1 MNTESPSWIVGLE
14 LSPRCSGALHFAG
27 FLRGTLHVAVR
38 GAHVSE
44 MYLLGLPP
52 GDGAGYVLAMRAEA
66 ERWLASLA
74 AGTPGA
80 PIDSTQILDA
90 VDAVAGLDRAARGA
104 AGLVIGRRVAG
115 KHRYVRLGRVARR
128 LLRSLPAPTIVVPP
142 ELGADAFAGPVLV
155 ATDLHER
162 SVPAARFAAWFAAA
176 AGRPLVCVHVDQRRW
191 APAPPEGE
199 ARWAALRRIHLE
211 NAERE
216 ALAWASLVCPGAE
229 VVLDSG
235 DPAER
240 LIALAEQRGASLL
253 VLGSQRLGPI
263 ERVFIASTA
272 STVAAGA
279 ACAVA
284 VVPPDARIA

>member
-1 MNTESPSWIVGLE
+1 MDTETPSWIVGLD
-14 LSPRCSGALHFAG
+14 LSPRSSGALRFAG
-27 FLRGTLHVAVR
+27 FLRDRLHVHVR
-38 GAHVSE
+38 GAYVSE
-44 MYLLGLPP
+44 MYMLGLPP

-66 ERWLASLA
+66 EQWLASLA
-74 AGTPGA
+74 DGTPGA
-80 PIDSTQILDA
+80 PIDTTQILDE

-142 ELGADAFAGPVLV
+142 ELGADGFAGPVLL

-162 SVPAARFAAWFAAA
+162 SVPAARFAAWFAAT
-176 AGRPLVCVHVDQRRW
+176 AGRPLVCAYVDERRW
-191 APAPPEGE
+191 APAPPESE
-199 ARWAALRRIHLE
+199 ARWAAMRRIHLE

-229 VVLDSG
+229 VVCESG

-240 LIALAEQRGASLL
+240 LTALAEQRGASLL

-263 ERVFIASTA
+263 DRVFIGSTA
-272 STVAAGA
+272 SAVAAHA
-279 ACAVA
+279 TCAVA
-284 VVPPDARIA
+284 VVPPDARIL